1 VFRPCSPADCW
12 PPQKIFET
20 IKREFHDFSSR
31 GPVSLLNFPT
41 SGTGLRLET
50 CLAKMNGIKPKKGYP
65 LMTVSKFLHF
75 YNPGLFPIYDNEVM
89 WKKVCNGRFKSD
101 FREFCYRERIPNSIV
116 GDSAEDTSAFLRY
129 YMIWA
134 SSLLSIAHAGF
145 MQVFIGLVG
154 ATTRRQLA

>member
-1 VFRPCSPADCW
+1 MFRPCSRADCW
-12 PPQKIFET
+12 PPQEIFET

-50 CLAKMNGIKPKKGYP
+50 RLAKVNGIKPKKGYP

-116 GDSAEDTSAFLRY
+116 GDSALKILR
-129 YMIWA
+129 
-134 SSLLSIAHAGF
+134 LSCVI
-145 MQVFIGLVG
+145 
-154 ATTRRQLA
+154 T